1 MNFSVKMNFNKLQ
14 FFRDEYMLNKCSDQG
29 MDGWFVVELCAEM
42 QAFKIELANFEL
54 YSSGPK
60 DFRVSMSYNFHGR
73 ENGWNLFG
81 DFRAEDSKDI
91 QTFISPEGKY
101 VAYVLFSSAL
111 IGVKPYENFLQKQL
125 IIYCIFLF
133 RSIWKVRQSGN
144 FFTLWE

>member
-1 MNFSVKMNFNKLQ
+1 
-14 FFRDEYMLNKCSDQG
+14 MLNKCSDQG

-81 DFRAEDSKDI
+81 EFRAEDSKEI
-91 QTFISPEGKY
+91 QTFISPEGKIDF
-101 VAYVLFSSAL
+101 FSP
-111 IGVKPYENFLQKQL
+111 KFQ
-125 IIYCIFLF
+125 FLF
-133 RSIWKVRQSGN
+133 EQKLLHILILNISHSAGQKM
-144 FFTLWE
+144 

>member
-1 MNFSVKMNFNKLQ
+1 MNFNKLQ

-73 ENGWNLFG
+73 ESGWNLFG

-101 VAYVLFSSAL
+101 VCIRAFLPLLMINFR
-111 IGVKPYENFLQKQL
+111 GV
-125 IIYCIFLF
+125 
-133 RSIWKVRQSGN
+133 
-144 FFTLWE
+144 